1 MASPAERDFERWI
14 SDLLRTG
21 VALSAAVVLGGGI
34 FFLVVHGHEAADY
47 HVFEPEPAAYRGP
60 VGIANAAANGDALA
74 IIQLGLLLLIAT
86 PVARVALS
94 LGIFAREGD
103 RIYIVVTLIV
113 LAVLLSSLAGH

>member
-1 MASPAERDFERWI
+1 MAIPSEHDFERWI

-34 FFLVVHGHEAADY
+34 FYLVARGHEAADY
-47 HVFEPEPAAYRGP
+47 HVFLPAPAAYRGP
-60 VGIANAAANGDALA
+60 VGIATAAAHGDALA
-74 IIQLGLLLLIAT
+74 IVQLGLLLLIAT

-113 LAVLLSSLAGH
+113 LVVLLSSLAGH